1 MGLSPRHGTNR
12 ESNKAYTGGINM
24 GTFAFKM
31 PDIGEGVVE
40 GEVVEWMVA
49 VGDVVKEDDPILSVM
64 TDKATVEIPSPVDGK
79 VTKVIGE
86 AGDILPVGVVCIEFE
101 VDGAGNASASE
112 EAPTKKE
119 AEPAKEE
126 PKATPAP
133 TPAPKAAAE
142 TPPAPTPAPA
152 MAPVPRAPGT
162 KALASPAVR
171 QRAREANISLD
182 HVSGSGPAGRI
193 SHADLDTHI
202 AGGASGAS
210 RSAPVGGRARV
221 QLNGTEA
228 MKVIGLRRKIAD
240 SMIASYSTIPHFSYF
255 EEVDVTALEEL
266 RQHLN
271 ATRPEGAP
279 KLTYLPFIMQALVR
293 ALAERPECNA
303 LYDDEANI
311 VTRHEAINLGI
322 ATQTDRGL
330 FVPVVKHVEAMDI
343 WQSATEM
350 GRVTSATR
358 DGKAGVEDL
367 SGSTF
372 TITSLGRLGGLGAT
386 PIINKP
392 EVGILGVHNAKD
404 RAVVRNG
411 AVVIRRMM
419 NLSSSWDHRVVD
431 GHDGATLVQ
440 LVKTYLENPA
450 TIFM

>member
-1 MGLSPRHGTNR
+1 
-12 ESNKAYTGGINM
+12 M

-49 VGDVVKEDDPILSVM
+49 VGDSVKEDDPILSVM

-101 VDGAGNASASE
+101 VDGDGNASASAPAP
-112 EAPTKKE
+112 EAKT
-119 AEPAKEE
+119 EPAPSPEPKEE
-126 PKATPAP
+126 PAPAPAP
-133 TPAPKAAAE
+133 TPAPVA
-142 TPPAPTPAPA
+142 TPPPAPAA
-152 MAPVPRAPGT
+152 VERAPGT

-171 QRAREANISLD
+171 QRARQANVDLNF
-182 HVSGSGPAGRI
+182 VAGSGPAGRI
-193 SHADLDTHI
+193 SHADLDAHI
-202 AGGASGAS
+202 AGGANGAS
-210 RSAPVGGRARV
+210 RARPMGASARV
-221 QLNGTEA
+221 EKNGTEDI
-228 MKVIGLRRKIAD
+228 KVIGLRRKIAEGMV
-240 SMIASYSTIPHFSYF
+240 SSYSTIPHFSYF

-279 KLTYLPFIMQALVR
+279 KLTYLPFIMQALVK
-293 ALAERPECNA
+293 ALDERPECNA
-303 LYDDEANI
+303 LYDDDSNV

-343 WQSATEM
+343 WQAATEM
-350 GRVTSATR
+350 TRVTSATR
-358 DGKAGVEDL
+358 DGKATADDL

-404 RAVVRNG
+404 RAVVKDGNI
-411 AVVIRRMM
+411 VIRRIM

-431 GHDGATLVQ
+431 GHDGASLVQ
-440 LVKTYLENPA
+440 LIKSYLEHPA

>member
-1 MGLSPRHGTNR
+1 
-12 ESNKAYTGGINM
+12 M

-49 VGDVVKEDDPILSVM
+49 VGDTVKEDDPILSVM
-64 TDKATVEIPSPVDGK
+64 TDKATVEIPSPVDGT
-79 VTKVIGE
+79 VTKVVGE

-101 VDGAGNASASE
+101 VDGAGNASASDDAPAAK
-112 EAPTKKE
+112 EAP
-119 AEPAKEE
+119 APAAKESKPE
-126 PKATPAP
+126 PTPEAAPAP
-133 TPAPKAAAE
+133 TPAPKAAA
-142 TPPAPTPAPA
+142 TPAA
-152 MAPVPRAPGT
+152 AAAPVARAPGT

-182 HVSGSGPAGRI
+182 HVAGSGPAGRI
-193 SHADLDTHI
+193 SHADLDAHI
-202 AGGASGAS
+202 AGGAAGAS
-210 RSAPVGGRARV
+210 RAAPMGGRARTE
-221 QLNGTEA
+221 LNGTEA

-240 SMIASYSTIPHFSYF
+240 SMIASYSSIPHFSYF
-255 EEVDVTALEEL
+255 EEIDVTALEEL

-279 KLTYLPFIMQALVR
+279 KLTYLPFIMQALVK
-293 ALAERPECNA
+293 ALAQRPECNA
-303 LYDDEANI
+303 LYDDEANV

-350 GRVTSATR
+350 GRVTGATR
-358 DGKAGVEDL
+358 EGKASVEDL
-367 SGSTF
+367 TGSTF

-404 RAVVRNG
+404 RAVVRDG

-431 GHDGATLVQ
+431 GHDGASLVQ